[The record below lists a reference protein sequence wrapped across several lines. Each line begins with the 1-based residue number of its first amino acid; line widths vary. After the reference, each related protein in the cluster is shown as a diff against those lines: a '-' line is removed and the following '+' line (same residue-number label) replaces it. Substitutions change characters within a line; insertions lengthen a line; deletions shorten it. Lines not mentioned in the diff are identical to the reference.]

1 MARRGAAGGYFG
13 MVFAN
18 LPLATVRLAAGQE
31 VQPMEEY
38 RVGTMFVR
46 ISLDQIASLEEFQAI
61 TQTGELLSAL
71 GMIKGA
77 A

>member
-1 MARRGAAGGYFG
+1 
-13 MVFAN
+13 
-18 LPLATVRLAAGQE
+18 
-31 VQPMEEY
+31 MEEY